1 MASTSR
7 VLGSVSGLQLALGAF
22 VLSLRLGQVG
32 LLMWQPSDIAHTTS
46 SADPWSMQAVVDW
59 VSQFPVSKVAGWEV
73 LLRCQPGSE
82 VSGPTATVPQ
92 AEGERTWV

>member
-1 MASTSR
+1 MPMTKSPIFLHVTLRTRLASTSW

-32 LLMWQPSDIAHTTS
+32 LLMWQPSDVAHTTS

-59 VSQFPVSKVAGWEV
+59 VSQFPVSKVA
-73 LLRCQPGSE
+73 R
-82 VSGPTATVPQ
+82 
-92 AEGERTWV
+92 